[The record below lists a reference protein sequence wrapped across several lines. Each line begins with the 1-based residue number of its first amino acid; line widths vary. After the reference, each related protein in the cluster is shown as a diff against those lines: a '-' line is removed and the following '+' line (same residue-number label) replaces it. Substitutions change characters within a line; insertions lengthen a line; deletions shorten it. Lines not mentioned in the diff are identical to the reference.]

1 MDWIRMMARVLIALV
16 FLLATFGTALA
27 RDALDWVTLNWV
39 TYVNDRFGF
48 SLRYPADVFAPER
61 RSEAGDG
68 EVFVATQGRG
78 RLLVGAFENRDGHS
92 VASYMDLIRR
102 QSYSDYEVSYAPRG
116 QTWFVLSG
124 ENSDKVFY
132 EKVMF
137 SCQGRIINSFALV
150 YPIERKRQF
159 DPIVEAI
166 ENTFRPGPG
175 CGGYATR

>member
-1 MDWIRMMARVLIALV
+1 MSRALV
-16 FLLATFGTALA
+16 ALMVFLATVGTAVA
-27 RDALDWVTLNWV
+27 FDWV

-68 EVFVATQGRG
+68 EVFVATQGHG

-92 VASYMDLIRR
+92 VASYRDLIRS
-102 QSYSDYEVSYAPRG
+102 QSYADYEVSYAPRG

-124 ENSDKVFY
+124 ESADKVFY

-137 SCQGRIINSFALV
+137 SCQGRVINSFALV

-159 DPIVEAI
+159 DPIVERI

-175 CGGYATR
+175 CGGHATR

>member
-1 MDWIRMMARVLIALV
+1 MPRALV
-16 FLLATFGTALA
+16 ALLVILAAVATAVA
-27 RDALDWVTLNWV
+27 REPLDWV
-39 TYVNDRFGF
+39 TYVNDRFRF
-48 SLRYPADVFAPER
+48 SMRYPADVFAPER

-68 EVFVATQGRG
+68 EVFVATQGQG

-92 VASYMDLIRR
+92 VASYRELIRR
-102 QSYSDYEVSYAPRG
+102 QSYADYEVSYAPRG

-124 ENSDKVFY
+124 ESTDKVFY

-137 SCQGRIINSFALV
+137 SCQGRVINSFALV

-159 DPIVEAI
+159 DPIVERI
-166 ENTFRPGPG
+166 ENTFRPGTG

>member
-1 MDWIRMMARVLIALV
+1 MSRALV
-16 FLLATFGTALA
+16 ALMVFLATVGTAVA
-27 RDALDWVTLNWV
+27 FDWV

-61 RSEAGDG
+61 RSDAGDG
-68 EVFVATQGRG
+68 EVFVATQGHG

-92 VASYMDLIRR
+92 VASYRDLIRR
-102 QSYSDYEVSYAPRG
+102 QSYADYEVSYAPRG

-124 ENSDKVFY
+124 ESNDKVFY

-137 SCQGRIINSFALV
+137 SCQGRVINSFALV

-159 DPIVEAI
+159 DPIVERI

-175 CGGYATR
+175 CGGHATR